1 MLEAGLPRLGRRSNG
16 APWGVDPIQR
26 PQDVWRRGLH
36 PERHTGETA
45 LSQHP
50 EHPDVDRLGI
60 RLGRHLGI
68 RSDAEGFNDAVQ
80 QPHQSLRTQHRRC
93 SAADEHGA
101 RRPFTEFRPPA
112 AQLQQRGV
120 DERDLLLMTRRN
132 VGVEVAVPASRRAER
147 HVNVNAERVQRG
159 VPRNNDARSCGSDV
173 ASHRRRPPRL
183 TPDGRFST
191 LIGCVAP
198 RSASVERSSARC
210 IALAGAWAVVPS
222 AGQDVIASRS
232 FVSAYPLSD
241 PSKLDRYSLTT
252 GRPLGVLIRVPPLR
266 AGAANVT
273 GSTPHPLTGGGYMLT
288 LDQDPA
294 CRSSHGPC
302 HPRPGDCLSQ
312 VETLRPNSRR
322 SRVLFS
328 VTGSWRVLDAV
339 PSPDGRSV
347 ALLED
352 ECWSAA
358 SARLEVRDLASGHTQ
373 LLTDQLSV
381 CGLGFDVSWNPKS
394 TEVVFA
400 YGRHP
405 DLNAPPAGCE
415 LATAPADRIS
425 GPSSWRLIRV
435 EASCGFDAGTFD
447 SAGIVG

>member
-1 MLEAGLPRLGRRSNG
+1 MCL
-16 APWGVDPIQR
+16 
-26 PQDVWRRGLH
+26 
-36 PERHTGETA
+36 
-45 LSQHP
+45 
-50 EHPDVDRLGI
+50 
-60 RLGRHLGI
+60 
-68 RSDAEGFNDAVQ
+68 
-80 QPHQSLRTQHRRC
+80 
-93 SAADEHGA
+93 
-101 RRPFTEFRPPA
+101 
-112 AQLQQRGV
+112 
-120 DERDLLLMTRRN
+120 
-132 VGVEVAVPASRRAER
+132 
-147 HVNVNAERVQRG
+147 
-159 VPRNNDARSCGSDV
+159 
-173 ASHRRRPPRL
+173 
-183 TPDGRFST
+183 
-191 LIGCVAP
+191 
-198 RSASVERSSARC
+198 
-210 IALAGAWAVVPS
+210 ALAGAWAVVPS

-241 PSKLDRYSLTT
+241 PSELDRYSLTT
-252 GRPLGVLIRVPPLR
+252 GGPLGVLIRVPPLR

-312 VETLRPNSRR
+312 VETLDPNSRR

-381 CGLGFDVSWNPKS
+381 CGLGSDVSWNPKS

-447 SAGIVG
+447 SAGIVAIVGCSDGDGGTASTLLQYNHDGRVLARRSLDSFDPPQYGLQTQLESDAAAHTVLVSEIITDDPDVSDVWTFDGRNLRHVGNYFGQAILAEP